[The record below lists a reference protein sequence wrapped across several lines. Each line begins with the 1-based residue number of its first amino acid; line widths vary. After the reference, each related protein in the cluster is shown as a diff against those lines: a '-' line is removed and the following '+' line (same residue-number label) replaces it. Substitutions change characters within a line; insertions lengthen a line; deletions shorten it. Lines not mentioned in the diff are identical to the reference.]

1 MERMVEKEETM
12 KDASAVVL
20 AGGESSRF
28 GRDKATTPLLER
40 TFTERVIEVVSP
52 LFRKTFIGVRR
63 RPHPLERLT
72 IHPLIEDCIELKGPI
87 TGIYSALK
95 AIDTPWLFAIA
106 CDMPLVRREL
116 IRYLAEKRGNNH
128 CVIPVARG
136 RIQPLCAFYNKDA
149 LLEPLEGYIQS
160 GGRNLRDFIRLNNI
174 TPCYIKEKELSSVDS
189 ELATFIDIDT
199 THDMTVVEE
208 ILREGMR

>member
-1 MERMVEKEETM
+1 MKTMVEKEEIIE
-12 KDASAVVL
+12 DASAVVL

-40 TFTERVIEVVSP
+40 SFAERVIEVVSP
-52 LFRKTFIGVRR
+52 LFRKTFIGVRK

-72 IHPLIEDCIELKGPI
+72 THPFIEDCMEPKGPI
-87 TGIYSALK
+87 AGIYTALK
-95 AIDTPWLFAIA
+95 TMDTPWLFAIA

-116 IRYLAEKRGNNH
+116 IRYLAERRGDNH

-136 RIQPLCAFYNKDA
+136 RIQPLCAFYNRDA
-149 LLEPLEGYIQS
+149 LLEPMKEHIQ
-160 GGRNLRDFIRLNNI
+160 GGERNLKDFIRLKHI
-174 TPCYIKEKELSSVDS
+174 TACCVKEEELSAVDP

-199 THDMTVVEE
+199 AQEMAVVEK
-208 ILREGMR
+208 ILREGA